1 MTLEKKDV
9 ILETISIRTLKHHF
23 AKEYPSS
30 PINSYL
36 QSLPDTIPA
45 EELIG
50 ATAILLSLLDN
61 GSYKNLNV
69 QRERG
74 EVNG

>member
-1 MTLEKKDV
+1 MTLEKKGV

-30 PINSYL
+30 SINSYL

-50 ATAILLSLLDN
+50 ATAILLGLLDAE
-61 GSYKNLNV
+61 KHLDFDT
-69 QRERG
+69 QRIK
-74 EVNG
+74 EVVK

>member
-23 AKEYPSS
+23 VKEYPSS

-50 ATAILLSLLDN
+50 ATAILLAILDATHN
-61 GSYKNLNV
+61 NLELQIKKRRWN
-69 QRERG
+69 E
-74 EVNG
+74 